1 MGKFISAAHTSD
13 FLITQITWL
22 YMIVS
27 PWWESAPPSVAMAL
41 SWETVGLLPLS
52 WGREV
57 APSCEGFKYLRILQ
71 VMGGCSISSNL
82 CAVPDLHS
90 GVSRASKQSCR
101 CTGAPISA
109 PSRSGDLR
117 VLQGLN
123 RSSFTP
129 WICTN
134 FFLVLRE
141 RKTSDTPDAPWGS
154 CCSELLVYI
163 DN

>member
-1 MGKFISAAHTSD
+1 MTFSLPRSHD
-13 FLITQITWL
+13 FTWWWATDESQHL
-22 YMIVS
+22 RVWPWVS
-27 PWWESAPPSVAMAL
+27 PGKL
-41 SWETVGLLPLS
+41 RVGCSLLVKGGKLLQAVS
-52 WGREV
+52 D
-57 APSCEGFKYLRILQ
+57 SSILGSYSQ

-101 CTGAPISA
+101 CTGAPIFA
-109 PSRSGDLR
+109 PSWSGDLR
-117 VLQGLN
+117 VLQCLN

-134 FFLVLRE
+134 FFLLLRE

-154 CCSELLVYI
+154 CCSELSVYI

>member
-1 MGKFISAAHTSD
+1 MTSRDSEPLMTVSTSEYGYGSLLGNWGLGCSLSVEGGK
-13 FLITQITWL
+13 
-22 YMIVS
+22 
-27 PWWESAPPSVAMAL
+27 
-41 SWETVGLLPLS
+41 LLQAVRDSSILGS
-52 WGREV
+52 
-57 APSCEGFKYLRILQ
+57 YLQ

-90 GVSRASKQSCR
+90 GVSWASKQSYR
-101 CTGAPISA
+101 CTGAPIFA
-109 PSRSGDLR
+109 PSWSGDLR

-123 RSSFTP
+123 GSSFTP
-129 WICTN
+129 WICIN